1 MKPLRPLLDL
11 VYSRTCV
18 LCARPLTYDEDVIC
32 RRCIDELPF
41 THYEFSD
48 RHKLARILQAKA
60 PIHKATS
67 LLFYSKTGLSGKLI
81 HKLKYHH
88 HARVGPRLADFLAPR
103 LMTDPPHI
111 ILPVP
116 LHPRKLR
123 LRGYNQTEGFARRL
137 ARHTG
142 ARFVPNA
149 LRKRRHTPS
158 QTTKSPWE
166 RWQNVSQGFKLRTRS
181 NWNGRHI
188 LLTDDVITTG
198 ATLAAIVQIIH
209 HKFPRARISVASM
222 AFNLP
227 H

>member
-1 MKPLRPLLDL
+1 L

-18 LCARPLTYDEDVIC
+18 LCGRPLTYDEDVIC
-32 RRCIDELPF
+32 RRCVDELPF
-41 THYEFSD
+41 THYDFSD
-48 RHKLARILQAKA
+48 SHKLARILRAKA
-60 PIHKATS
+60 PVYKATS

-88 HARVGPRLADFLAPR
+88 HARVGPRLAEFLAPR

-116 LHPRKLR
+116 LHPRKMR
-123 LRGYNQTEGFARRL
+123 LRGYNQTEGFALRL
-137 ARHTG
+137 SRLTG
-142 ARFVPNA
+142 ARYESRA

-166 RWQNVSQGFKLRTRS
+166 RWQNVRHGFELRTRS

-198 ATLAAIVQIIH
+198 ATLAAIVQVIGQE
-209 HKFPRARISVASM
+209 FPEARVSVASM

-227 H
+227 R